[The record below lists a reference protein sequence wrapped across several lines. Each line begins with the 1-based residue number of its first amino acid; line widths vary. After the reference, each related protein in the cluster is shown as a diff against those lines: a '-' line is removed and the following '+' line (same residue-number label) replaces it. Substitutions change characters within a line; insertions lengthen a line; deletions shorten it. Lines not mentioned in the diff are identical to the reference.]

1 MAAPENP
8 ALRAMT
14 DAELRAGLHRAEA
27 SVELADAFFGQFEYV
42 QDRAV
47 GNHSAALDK
56 GLGLLAKCE
65 ELEPDV
71 YRRIHK
77 GTPFYWIGMAAFAV
91 HDYQTA
97 VFFFDAGVS
106 QDLARGADPILH
118 PTPGLHFIQLEG
130 HQPSQAARD
139 LVRATES
146 RVESAIVDYNR
157 RTGKAAEATP
167 LELAELRGSF
177 LRRAVSPGGEHLRTL
192 ATAFISFFLEWD
204 HRSFLLRL
212 RSGNGT
218 TEPFFLHLFKG
229 CLLFESLL
237 KANPRNAPPA
247 GRPLGQVLQ
256 HLHREL
262 GIPNDLAIGGVDFP
276 TILNSL
282 PSPNESIT
290 TAIEYAGKIRNTVG
304 HNLGWDAPLTPAT
317 YDDLAAKVAAS
328 CLHAIACLHR

>member
-1 MAAPENP
+1 
-8 ALRAMT
+8 MT
-14 DAELRAGLHRAEA
+14 DAEIRAGLLAAEVSREA
-27 SVELADAFFGQFEYV
+27 ADLFFGQFEYV
-42 QDRAV
+42 QDRAA
-47 GNHSAALDK
+47 GNNSAALNK

-65 ELEPDV
+65 ELEPEL

-106 QDLARGADPILH
+106 QDLAQGADPVRR
-118 PTPGLHFIQLEG
+118 PTPGLHFIQIEG
-130 HQPSQAARD
+130 DQPSQAGRD
-139 LVRATES
+139 LVQKTQA
-146 RVESAIVDYNR
+146 RVERAIADYNGR
-157 RTGKAAEATP
+157 PGKVPGLAP
-167 LELAELRGSF
+167 LQLGELRESF
-177 LRRAVSPGGEHLRTL
+177 LRRAVLPGGEHLRTL

-212 RSGNGT
+212 RGGTGT

-237 KANPRNAPPA
+237 KANPLNAPPV
-247 GRPLGQVLQ
+247 GRPLGNALQ

-262 GIPNDLAIGGVDFP
+262 GIPNNLNIGNVDFP
-276 TILNSL
+276 TILGSL

-290 TAIEYAGKIRNTVG
+290 TAIEYAGRIRNTVG
-304 HNLGWDAPLTPAT
+304 HHLGWEAPLTPAT
-317 YDDLAAKVAAS
+317 YNDLAAKVAAS
-328 CLHAIACLHR
+328 CLYTIARLYR